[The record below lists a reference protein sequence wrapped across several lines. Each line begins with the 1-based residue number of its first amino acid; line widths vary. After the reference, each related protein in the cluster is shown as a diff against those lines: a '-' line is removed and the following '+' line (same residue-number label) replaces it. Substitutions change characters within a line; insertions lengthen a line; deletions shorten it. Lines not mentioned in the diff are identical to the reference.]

1 MGQGGKSLQKNTAAR
16 AQIVTFNRY
25 KKPLRQERALA
36 GLASPA
42 SLQMMRCDPFIWAE
56 RMA

>member
-42 SLQMMRCDPFIWAE
+42 SLQMRYDPFIWAE